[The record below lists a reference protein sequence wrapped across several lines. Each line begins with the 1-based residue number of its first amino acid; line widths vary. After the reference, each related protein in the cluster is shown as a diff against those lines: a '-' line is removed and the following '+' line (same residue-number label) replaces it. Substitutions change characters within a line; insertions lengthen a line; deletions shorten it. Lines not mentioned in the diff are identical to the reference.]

1 MTAAEK
7 ILGKALVGSSL
18 DTKGWSAIQAGLR
31 DRAFFSSQ
39 VEDARI
45 LHEARRMCA
54 DVADGRLS
62 ASEFRRD
69 MRALLAKMGHPEGDG
84 GLKDLYS
91 EKRLDVLLDTNVRQA
106 RGYVQHLEAT
116 TRGALMAFPAQE
128 LVRVQERE
136 QPRDWKER
144 WARAGGR
151 FYGGRMIA
159 LKTDPIWA
167 NISAFGTPWPP
178 FDFNSGMGVED
189 IDFDEA
195 VELGVITED
204 ADIQEP
210 EAPAFNEGL
219 EVELPAK
226 GLAEMDVYM
235 REAFG
240 DQISIV
246 GNKAHWNPRLIRDLF
261 EGKTTQ
267 NARLGQGLLDTD
279 LLAKAGGDA
288 LVARGRKAG
297 LTVTAQWMQTHGR
310 KHETPS
316 GDAGTNMPLTEG
328 DFELIPAMWR
338 RPDAVAVHS
347 KNEISLSLDTLDGGT
362 LLLGVNLSDGSPTT
376 FRKERTA
383 KAPSSAKTAHAG
395 RRTFAVT
402 EDSQAQ
408 GAEKGKAE

>member
-1 MTAAEK
+1 
-7 ILGKALVGSSL
+7 
-18 DTKGWSAIQAGLR
+18 
-31 DRAFFSSQ
+31 
-39 VEDARI
+39 
-45 LHEARRMCA
+45 MCA

-189 IDFDEA
+189 IDFDAA
-195 VELGVITED
+195 VELGVIAED
-204 ADIQEP
+204 AEIQVP

-338 RPDAVAVHS
+338 KPDAVAVHS
-347 KNEISLSLDTLDGGT
+347 KNEITLTLDTLDGGT
-362 LLLGVNLSDGSPTT
+362 LLLGVNLAHGSPTT
-376 FRKERTA
+376 FRKERAA
-383 KAPSSAKTAHAG
+383 KAPSRAVTADDG
-395 RRTFAVT
+395 RRTFATT
-402 EDSQAQ
+402 ENKQPQS
-408 GAEKGKAE
+408 AEKGKTE

>member
-219 EVELPAK
+219 EVELPEK
-226 GLAEMDVYM
+226 GLAEMDVYL
-235 REAFG
+235 RDSFG
-240 DQISIV
+240 SQIDII
-246 GNKAHWNPRLIRDLF
+246 GNKAHWNPRLIRDLLT
-261 EGKTTQ
+261 GTRTQ
-267 NARLGQGLLDTD
+267 NASLGKGAKVAD
-279 LLAKAGGDA
+279 LLAEAGDSA
-288 LVARGRKAG
+288 LADRVRNTG
-297 LTVTAQWMQTHGR
+297 LTITPQWMQTHGQ
-310 KHETPS
+310 KHKNPS
-316 GDAGTNMPLTEG
+316 GDAGANMPLTTG
-328 DFELIPAMWR
+328 DYELIPSMWR
-338 RPDAVAVHS
+338 TPDAIERHS
-347 KNEISLSLDTLDGGT
+347 KHEITLSLDTLDGGT
-362 LLLGVNLSDGSPTT
+362 LRLGVNLAQGAPTT
-376 FRKERTA
+376 FYKERTA
-383 KAPSSAKTAHAG
+383 RAPSSAEPAYDG
-395 RRTFAVT
+395 RRTLAAMK
-402 EDSQAQ
+402 DRQPQS
-408 GAEKGKAE
+408 AEKGKTE